1 MARVVHSKASCTVH
15 WQESGR
21 GRTGIRD
28 LPAAHILGIQPAR
41 GKSGKS
47 GPVGG
52 DPKKSD
58 GHPVDGPD
66 SGTSAS
72 GLETSV
78 NPNLSTTSPVSPTL
92 TPSLPIGPEGNAVG
106 TLEQEAVSQTQTD
119 ASGRDKETVTQGDP
133 APIEGRTEE
142 PGTAGEVASEKA
154 LPQSEPQGRGEEVS
168 GTGRSPQQIQNEG
181 WSSQGS
187 ENVTLAEVYLMLG
200 KPLKLQLE
208 YEWQAKPQPSALP
221 TTQSVL
227 RCLLR
232 LVSSEVNPKPVSL
245 YFYFFIFS
253 SLSDLI
259 LDLYNTSRQL

>member
-1 MARVVHSKASCTVH
+1 MHSKASCTVH

-47 GPVGG
+47 GPGAG
-52 DPKKSD
+52 DQKKSE

-66 SGTSAS
+66 SSTSAP
-72 GLETSV
+72 GLETSG

-92 TPSLPIGPEGNAVG
+92 APSLPTGPEGNAVG
-106 TLEQEAVSQTQTD
+106 TLEQEAASQTQTD
-119 ASGRDKETVTQGDP
+119 ASGRDKETVTQGDS
-133 APIEGRTEE
+133 APIEVRTEE
-142 PGTAGEVASEKA
+142 PGTVGGVATEKA
-154 LPQSEPQGRGEEVS
+154 PPQSEPQGRGEEVS

-200 KPLKLQLE
+200 KPGKLQLE
-208 YEWQAKPQPSALP
+208 YEWQPKPQPSALP
-221 TTQSVL
+221 ATQSVL

-245 YFYFFIFS
+245 FYLFS
-253 SLSDLI
+253 RLKATIKSHK
-259 LDLYNTSRQL
+259 TSFCQKLFN